1 MSASEESSI
10 DFIDLNALNKSQNV
24 EDNKDDESENNG
36 KKSEVNEN

>member
-36 KKSEVNEN
+36 KKSEANEN